1 MDMHMDHALHD
12 SELDAVSGGVSEG
25 TESPLYEV
33 GSGVYVSVGSGKSF
47 GRVTER
53 RYDETQGWLY
63 TVQTGFLTSPTN
75 FVPQGAA
82 REYPESSVSATR

>member
-1 MDMHMDHALHD
+1 MHMHMDHALHD
-12 SELDAVSGGVSEG
+12 SDLDAVSGGVSE
-25 TESPLYEV
+25 EAASPLYEV
-33 GSGVYVSVGSGKSF
+33 GSNVYVSVGSGKSF

-75 FVPQGAA
+75 FIPQGAA
-82 REYPESSVSATR
+82 REYPEGSVSATR